1 MLDKVISLPPSG
13 SLSPSR
19 RFDFLLSSQLAL
31 VKEAYDL
38 DPSARKCLGTDA
50 VTMIFGA
57 DRTVY
62 IRGTRVSK
70 IYKGPVAGS
79 DNVRKEKYKNEFL
92 EAQLDMLIDR
102 NTILEYMIISLI
114 ALISSEFTTY
124 GVLVKKPHSLPC
136 MSNCQL
142 KFIQSFCGI
151 GIGPLAHSYLWHH
164 KLDKFQKYKSQGMG
178 TCVDD
183 ILITSVTG
191 YWSPSKNIDVW
202 SLILRNLRKRLAASI
217 YVDGEK
223 L

>member
-1 MLDKVISLPPSG
+1 
-13 SLSPSR
+13 
-19 RFDFLLSSQLAL
+19 
-31 VKEAYDL
+31 
-38 DPSARKCLGTDA
+38 
-50 VTMIFGA
+50 
-57 DRTVY
+57 
-62 IRGTRVSK
+62 
-70 IYKGPVAGS
+70 
-79 DNVRKEKYKNEFL
+79 
-92 EAQLDMLIDR
+92 MLIDR
-102 NTILEYMIISLI
+102 NTILEYVIISLI
-114 ALISSEFTTY
+114 DLISSKIWGASTLY

-142 KFIQSFCGI
+142 KFIQFFCGI

-191 YWSPSKNIDVW
+191 YWNPSNNIDVW
-202 SLILRNLRKRLAASI
+202 SLILRNLRKRLAASV